1 MRQGLTIRSILRS
14 QRCCWCLEM
23 ESGGNALPIV
33 RTGDLDGLGRV
44 YSDTGGLITGTG
56 EEILKATTGGDA
68 NVSSPWRRILPK
80 IMFPG
85 VGGEASSK
93 LFLTNKR

>member
-44 YSDTGGLITGTG
+44 YSDTGGLITESGG
-56 EEILKATTGGDA
+56 EILKTTTGGDA
-68 NVSSPWRRILPK
+68 NVSSPLRRNLPK
-80 IMFPG
+80 IMFLG
-85 VGGEASSK
+85 VGGQASRK
-93 LFLTNKR
+93 LFVTKK